1 MKVRAAQTF
10 GMLSVA
16 VLVSACTISPPTSG
30 AGDTATSDEDLA
42 GGPSID
48 APATSACPYHEEVSE
63 LSDTTKQIALARE
76 LGCEPGIHGEI
87 RFDEPIGYIELDE
100 PTGGVEDGLPVFGLI
115 STTEGLSTKEM
126 HEEGYISDEDYER
139 ELNRWQE
146 IEH

>member
-30 AGDTATSDEDLA
+30 AGGTATSDEDLA

-63 LSDTTKQIALARE
+63 LSDTTEQIALARE

-87 RFDEPIGYIELDE
+87 RFDEPIGYIESDAA
-100 PTGGVEDGLPVFGLI
+100 GQEDPLPVFGLI
-115 STTEGLSTKEM
+115 STTEGLSTREM
-126 HEEGYISDEDYER
+126 HEEGYISEEDYER